1 MTMASAPASSANLGP
16 GFDVVALALGIR
28 CRVTVTPADEWS
40 VDSAGADE
48 GTNLLVRRAVEA
60 ASTGLGP
67 LAVAIDS
74 DIPVAHGLGSS
85 AALIV
90 SLVAAARAAAG
101 EDQDRAEIFR
111 IAAHVEGHPDNVGA
125 AVFGGAIAVG
135 PGPMVHRLEVHSSI
149 SVLLGVPAT
158 RLSTAKARL
167 SVGGPIRTG
176 VAVRTAARLA
186 FLIEGLRTGDASLLA
201 AAAGDE
207 LHEARRANLSP
218 LTGRLIEVARN
229 AGALHAAW
237 SGAGPSAMAFVT
249 KERRAPVAAALG
261 EVLSA
266 EGGEVLEP
274 DIDTEGVLV

>member
-1 MTMASAPASSANLGP
+1 
-16 GFDVVALALGIR
+16 
-28 CRVTVTPADEWS
+28 
-40 VDSAGADE
+40 
-48 GTNLLVRRAVEA
+48 
-60 ASTGLGP
+60 
-67 LAVAIDS
+67 
-74 DIPVAHGLGSS
+74 
-85 AALIV
+85 
-90 SLVAAARAAAG
+90 
-101 EDQDRAEIFR
+101 
-111 IAAHVEGHPDNVGA
+111 
-125 AVFGGAIAVG
+125 
-135 PGPMVHRLEVHSSI
+135 
-149 SVLLGVPAT
+149 
-158 RLSTAKARL
+158 
-167 SVGGPIRTG
+167 